1 MIQKK
6 TNFMLS
12 ALGFENVGDYFST
25 LFNFKQK
32 LLMVFS
38 FIFGAS
44 FKNHFWDD
52 PDQIIFLW
60 ILLLI
65 DLGTGI
71 IKAFKKKN
79 FRSSKLPRWGG
90 ITFTNFML
98 LFLSY
103 NVGNYAPILSFLPG
117 SLYTIF
123 SAVAFVSI
131 VENLNE
137 MGCLNIKVY
146 DWLKKKVN
154 KVIDDKT
161 E

>member
-1 MIQKK
+1 
-6 TNFMLS
+6 MLS
-12 ALGFENVGDYFST
+12 SLGFDNVGDYLTT
-25 LFNFKQK
+25 LFNFKYK
-32 LLMVFS
+32 LLMTFS

-44 FKNHFWDD
+44 FKTHFWDD

-71 IKAFKKKN
+71 IKAFKKKT
-79 FRSSKLPRWGG
+79 FKSSKLPRWAG
-90 ITFTNFML
+90 ITFTNFVL

-103 NVGNYAPILSFLPG
+103 NIGNYSPLLSFLPG

-146 DWLKKKVN
+146 DWLKRKIN
-154 KVIDDKT
+154 KVIDDK
-161 E
+161 ENPQP